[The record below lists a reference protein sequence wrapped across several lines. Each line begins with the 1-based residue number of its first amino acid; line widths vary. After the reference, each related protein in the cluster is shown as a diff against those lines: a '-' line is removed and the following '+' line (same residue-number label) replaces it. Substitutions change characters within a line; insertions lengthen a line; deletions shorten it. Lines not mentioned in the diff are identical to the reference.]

1 MSDKRLVIIS
11 GMAGSGKSSAL
22 NMLEDLDFYCIDNLP
37 VRLLETVVNEVARS
51 IEGHP
56 VSQIAIGLDA
66 RNSAEELE
74 TLPAIIQNFRRDGI
88 QCDILFLQ
96 TEDTVLLKRFRETRR
111 KHPLGDSSQSLP
123 ETLKLERE
131 LMTPLANAAEL
142 IIDTTQTGVYE
153 LRDVIAKRVA
163 GRVQRSL
170 SILIES
176 FGFKHAIPADSD
188 FVFDVRCL
196 PNPYWEPQL
205 RLKTGRDDAVKQFL
219 NEQPLVQEMFGDI
232 LAFISRWIPH
242 YVSFNRHYLTLAIGC
257 TGGQHRSVYMVEKL
271 ALELKKSQSQVH
283 IRHNELP

>member
-1 MSDKRLVIIS
+1 MSDKRLVIVS

-22 NMLEDLDFYCIDNLP
+22 NMLEDLNFYCIDNLP
-37 VRLLETVVNEVARS
+37 VRLLATVVHEVARS

-56 VSQIAIGLDA
+56 VSQIAVGLDA
-66 RNSAEELE
+66 RNTAVELDA
-74 TLPAIIQNFRRDGI
+74 LPAIIADFRESGF

-96 TEDTVLLKRFRETRR
+96 TEDEILLKRFRETRR

-123 ETLKLERE
+123 ETLSAERA
-131 LMTPLANAAEL
+131 LLTPLINAAEL

-153 LRDVIAKRVA
+153 LREIIAERVA
-163 GRVQRSL
+163 GRVRRSL

-176 FGFKHAIPADSD
+176 FGFKHGMPADSD

-196 PNPYWEPQL
+196 PNPYWVPEL
-205 RLKTGRDDAVKQFL
+205 RTKTGRDAGVQQFL
-219 NEQPLVQEMFGDI
+219 DDQSIVQEMFKDI
-232 LAFISRWIPH
+232 LTFVSKWIPH

-271 ALELKKSQSQVH
+271 AQELKKSQSQVH